1 MCAAWRVDALSRF
14 GDRGYLETNRAARS
28 NCCVRLQQLI
38 SEDQLYVPACSGHVV
53 SFFLKTASA
62 LGCGILHLHPRDV
75 SFERMELDSRYKY
88 LDIVSV
94 LVLVDDTKFSSQSLD
109 SGFSHDE
116 ESRTAVLKI

>member
-38 SEDQLYVPACSGHVV
+38 SGDQLYVHACSGHVV

-62 LGCGILHLHPRDV
+62 LGCGILHLDPRDV
-75 SFERMELDSRYKY
+75 SLEWMKLDNRY

-94 LVLVDDTKFSSQSLD
+94 LVDDTSNQYLD
-109 SGFSHDE
+109 
-116 ESRTAVLKI
+116 